1 MNNIRRCCRT
11 VRSSRP
17 AGEDLVVYARSHLK
31 GPGCRVTDR
40 TGGANMIIRSV
51 MPGNIRRSPPR
62 TGDVEVGPGIVDND
76 DACPDDPS
84 STTAATATAAE
95 IRCLAVV
102 VANSS
107 VETSSDILAAARRI
121 VDVTIFPG
129 ICVEIIFR
137 ERRGHV
143 RVADHSEVEPASGI
157 QTFLRSSV
165 LVVNHAVRTNPQTI
179 GQFFTVC

>member
-17 AGEDLVVYARSHLK
+17 AGEDLVVPARSHLK

-51 MPGNIRRSPPR
+51 MPGNIRRGPPR

-76 DACPDDPS
+76 AACSDGPS
-84 STTAATATAAE
+84 STTAAAATAAAE
-95 IRCLAVV
+95 VRCLAVV

-107 VETSSDILAAARRI
+107 IETSSDILATARRI
-121 VDVTIFPG
+121 VDVLIFPG

-137 ERRGHV
+137 ERRRHV

-157 QTFLRSSV
+157 QTFLRSAV

-179 GQFFTVC
+179 G